1 MRVCLF
7 AGALSGDPFGAPLPH
22 DWFQPA
28 VATMPATAYLLP
40 VGSVVGGARVSTRGN
55 NYTADDVSMLQLLR
69 DAGLNTV
76 ADLFPSVSKLR
87 YDGTPVTSVAVTCVI
102 GVKVPTPLSLHYDI
116 PSFTPGRAA
125 PPPVVGMGDGDGTVN
140 RWLNVSVHYNP
151 KPLIFLQRQRRRV
164 RAVAWSQRVISRQSG
179 AHASHRR
186 QHAPAA

>member
-1 MRVCLF
+1 
-7 AGALSGDPFGAPLPH
+7 
-22 DWFQPA
+22 
-28 VATMPATAYLLP
+28 MPATAYLLP
-40 VGSVVGGARVSTRGN
+40 VGSGVGGALVSTRGT
-55 NYTADDVSMLQLLR
+55 NYTADDVSMLQLRR

-102 GVKVPTPLSLHYDI
+102 GVSVPTPLSLHYDI

-140 RWLNVSVHYNP
+140 RWLNLTVYYNP

-164 RAVAWSQRVISRQSG
+164 RAVARRQRVVSRQGG